1 MRIAM
6 MLCAAVLLQAQ
17 APKNATPAQV
27 TVVAQPDSQRVRGEF
42 WQMLERYPPSLRK
55 VLQLDP
61 VLMTNQT
68 YLAPYPALVAFLN
81 THPEVIRNPSFY
93 IGEPEEHPQP
103 PNRAQQVIE
112 LWQNVLAGLA
122 VFLAFGLAISLL
134 VWLIRTLI
142 DYRRWNRLTK
152 VQTDV
157 HTKLL
162 DRFTSNEDL
171 LAYMQSPAGA
181 KFLES
186 TPIRL
191 DASPRS
197 VGAPL
202 ARILWSI
209 QGGVVLL
216 AGGFGLMAISARLPQ
231 EVVSSPIHALGILAM
246 ALGAGFI
253 ISAIISYAISHRLG
267 LLERPQ

>member
-1 MRIAM
+1 MRNMIIA
-6 MLCAAVLLQAQ
+6 LLLSAGLAIEAQ
-17 APKNATPAQV
+17 TPPPQ
-27 TVVAQPDSQRVRGEF
+27 QPDSQRVRAEM
-42 WQMLERYPPSLRK
+42 WQLMERYPPSLKK
-55 VLQLDP
+55 VLQIDP

-68 YLAPYPALVAFLN
+68 YLAPYPALVAFLSA
-81 THPEVIRNPSFY
+81 HPEVTRNPAFY
-93 IGEPEEHPQP
+93 IGEEEHQRQP
-103 PNRAQQVIE
+103 NNEERSID

-122 VFLAFGLAISLL
+122 VFLGFSLAISLL

-191 DASPRS
+191 DSGPRS

-202 ARILWSI
+202 SRILWSI

-216 AGGFGLMAISARLPQ
+216 AGGFGFLTISTRLGNHLGASPVHAIGVLA
-231 EVVSSPIHALGILAM
+231 IALGV
-246 ALGAGFI
+246 GFI
-253 ISAIISYAISHRLG
+253 VSAIISYAISQRLG
-267 LLERPQ
+267 LLERQQ

>member
-1 MRIAM
+1 MDM
-6 MLCAAVLLQAQ
+6 
-17 APKNATPAQV
+17 
-27 TVVAQPDSQRVRGEF
+27 
-42 WQMLERYPPSLRK
+42 
-55 VLQLDP
+55 
-61 VLMTNQT
+61 
-68 YLAPYPALVAFLN
+68 
-81 THPEVIRNPSFY
+81 
-93 IGEPEEHPQP
+93 
-103 PNRAQQVIE
+103 
-112 LWQNVLAGLA
+112 WQNILAGLA
-122 VFLAFGLAISLL
+122 AFLGFGLAISLL

-162 DRFTSNEDL
+162 DRFSSNEDL

-191 DASPRS
+191 DSGPRS

-202 ARILWSI
+202 SRILWSI

-216 AGGFGLMAISARLPQ
+216 AGGFGFLTISARLANHLGA
-231 EVVSSPIHALGILAM
+231 SPIHAIGVLAI
-246 ALGAGFI
+246 ALGVGFVV
-253 ISAIISYAISHRLG
+253 SAIISYAISYRLG
-267 LLERPQ
+267 LLERQQ